1 MKKSA
6 ALLFR
11 LRKSLSEIRA
21 AYFSE
26 KYTSI
31 KEKNMIQDNVL
42 KFGYGDIAVG
52 FVANEL
58 TFRYFRPP
66 QEVGSY
72 VCPDKVEWLS
82 EKIHINYNQIRSF
95 SRLLRQASERKI
107 SVFEYAGYTFDF
119 TNFNSRSFASISEK
133 FKYVEKWVSMAFA
146 C

>member
-1 MKKSA
+1 
-6 ALLFR
+6 
-11 LRKSLSEIRA
+11 
-21 AYFSE
+21 
-26 KYTSI
+26 
-31 KEKNMIQDNVL
+31 MIQDNVL

-58 TFRYFRPP
+58 TFQYFRPP

-72 VCPDKVEWLS
+72 VRPDKVEWLS
-82 EKIHINYNQIRSF
+82 EKIRISFNNYNQIMSF

-119 TNFNSRSFASISEK
+119 TNFNSRSFASISEN